1 MILQMVEPLFVLV
14 LKEVVREDLTV
25 FLMQEISKVFKK
37 STFNNLLSESFLL
50 MAKSSHPL
58 RDNKTNYHIFST
70 MVNVINQLWHDQ
82 LLGEMSETSFQT
94 LLVALCTVLQ
104 KIDMAKGCRSYNAVF
119 TDPKIYQSFV
129 QMWLVIFSYVTEHVK
144 RREEILS

>member
-1 MILQMVEPLFVLV
+1 
-14 LKEVVREDLTV
+14 
-25 FLMQEISKVFKK
+25 MQEISKVFKK

-50 MAKSSHPL
+50 MANSSYPL
-58 RDNKTNYHIFST
+58 KDNKTNYHIFST

-82 LLGEMSETSFQT
+82 LLGEMSEGSFQT

-104 KIDMAKGCRSYNAVF
+104 KIDMAKGSRSYNAVF

-144 RREEILS
+144 KRGEILP